1 MGIFGKLFSIP
12 VKVVNVPLVA
22 IEKLV
27 EDDDEILSTPLKAL
41 SDAIEEIDD

>member
-1 MGIFGKLFSIP
+1 MGFFGKLFSIP
-12 VKVVNVPLVA
+12 VKIVNVPFVV

-27 EDDDEILSTPLKAL
+27 EDDDEILSSPLKAL